1 MAASSTRFAEEVA
14 EIQNGQEPCQS
25 IAQSSNER
33 AEPEELQ
40 SLQVNFQHLL
50 VLLRV
55 TSMCFRQFL
64 WLFIYICAM
73 NQYWYQLVFSTQCFL
88 QTSIRSVFIF
98 QGSVTTFSIDQ
109 DAADP
114 FKIAMKAYNLK
125 LGSYYTHK
133 PQKVKY
139 HDNKLWQLTKVE
151 ADSAHFVHQPLIG
164 PQETKTVDHEELK
177 RFRAYDKEL
186 PQLFPAADLDALK
199 PQLSTNLEKE
209 MLTCEAQMA
218 LYQNYFQHL
227 ACILI
232 FSVLHAARCQKHV

>member
-1 MAASSTRFAEEVA
+1 MC
-14 EIQNGQEPCQS
+14 NEP
-25 IAQSSNER
+25 I
-33 AEPEELQ
+33 
-40 SLQVNFQHLL
+40 L
-50 VLLRV
+50 VP
-55 TSMCFRQFL
+55 
-64 WLFIYICAM
+64 I
-73 NQYWYQLVFSTQCFL
+73 STQCFL

-114 FKIAMKAYNLK
+114 LKIAMKAYSLK

-218 LYQNYFQHL
+218 LYQNYIQHL

-232 FSVLHAARCQKHV
+232 FSILHAARCKLHVWLL